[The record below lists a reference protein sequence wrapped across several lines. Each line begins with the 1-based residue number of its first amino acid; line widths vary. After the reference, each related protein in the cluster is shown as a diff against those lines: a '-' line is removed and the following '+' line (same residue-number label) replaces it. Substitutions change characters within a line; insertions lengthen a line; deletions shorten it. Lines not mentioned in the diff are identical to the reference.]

1 MTNHRLPIFESISAV
16 IAVGLVSAFIA
27 LPTSSQR
34 ANMDQDVHD
43 RLGLMRTGIFQF
55 SMEHNSLGGSQFPS
69 ADEFD
74 AQLSGRSRS
83 DGTTFESGTGRE
95 DRWYGPY
102 LKAIP
107 HNPFN
112 NLNTVF
118 ILEEDQE
125 PKPTGGFGW
134 IYKPSTGEFW
144 VDIPGADGRGVRY
157 ADY

>member
-27 LPTSSQR
+27 LPGSSKME
-34 ANMDQDVHD
+34 NMDQSVHD
-43 RLGLMRTGIFQF
+43 HLGLMRTSIFQF
-55 SMEHNSLGGSQFPS
+55 SMEHNSLDGSEFPN
-69 ADEFD
+69 EFEFE
-74 AQLSGRSRS
+74 AQLCGRSRS
-83 DGTTFESGTGRE
+83 DGSTAESVTGRE

-107 HNPFN
+107 HNPLN

-118 ILEEDQE
+118 FLGEDQE

-134 IYKPSTGEFW
+134 IYKESTGELW
-144 VDIPGADGRGVRY
+144 VDIPGSDGRGIRY
-157 ADY
+157 AEY